1 MRFLRVLVLYYGGK
15 HVCFLKPILP
25 LAFKPL
31 IINKMVYHALSEQV
45 KQQKATARHNFRMRI
60 AIDEYRAQELK
71 PDVSDRL
78 SYRAVADKHDV
89 SKSTLQRLVNGGIS
103 MSAFNTSKQRL
114 TPAEERIIINFCLES
129 ADRGFPLTVTNV
141 YKCADNIL
149 TARLGDE
156 HPPLGHNWVNNFLTR
171 HRDELQTHW
180 SKPLDTQRG
189 QALNPTNV
197 KLWFDMVK
205 ENIVD
210 TGILPGNIF
219 GMDESGFP
227 PSDQGTQRVIGRR
240 GTKTQHAQGS
250 ADRENVT
257 AIITICADGT
267 VLKPSIIFKGQN
279 IMKKW
284 GDNNVSNAS

>member
-1 MRFLRVLVLYYGGK
+1 
-15 HVCFLKPILP
+15 
-25 LAFKPL
+25 
-31 IINKMVYHALSEQV
+31 
-45 KQQKATARHNFRMRI
+45 
-60 AIDEYRAQELK
+60 
-71 PDVSDRL
+71 
-78 SYRAVADKHDV
+78 
-89 SKSTLQRLVNGGIS
+89 
-103 MSAFNTSKQRL
+103 MSAFNASKQRL
-114 TPAEERIIINFCLES
+114 TAPEERIVVDFCIES

-141 YKCADNIL
+141 YKSADNIL
-149 TARLGDE
+149 TARLGDD
-156 HPPLGHNWVNNFLTR
+156 HLPLGHNWVNNFLAR
-171 HRDELQTHW
+171 HRDELQSHW

-205 ENIVD
+205 EHIVD
-210 TGILPGNIF
+210 AGVLPENVY

-250 ADRENVT
+250 AERENVT

-279 IMKKW
+279 VMKKW
-284 GDNNVSNAS
+284 GDNNVSEAS

>member
-1 MRFLRVLVLYYGGK
+1 
-15 HVCFLKPILP
+15 
-25 LAFKPL
+25 
-31 IINKMVYHALSEQV
+31 MVYHALSEQV
-45 KQQKATARHNFRMRI
+45 KQQKATARHNSRMRV
-60 AIDEYRAQELK
+60 AIDEYQEQELK
-71 PDVSDRL
+71 STVDRL

-103 MSAFNTSKQRL
+103 MSSFNALKQRL
-114 TPAEERIIINFCLES
+114 TPPEERIIIDFSLES

-156 HPPLGHNWVNNFLTR
+156 HLPLGHNWVNNFLTR

-205 ENIVD
+205 EHIVD
-210 TGILPGNIF
+210 TGIVPGNIY

>member
-1 MRFLRVLVLYYGGK
+1 MRETHGHFSKETRSPDPKLCY
-15 HVCFLKPILP
+15 HHHTF
-25 LAFKPL
+25 A
-31 IINKMVYHALSEQV
+31 KMVYRALSEQV
-45 KQQKATARHNFRMRI
+45 KQQKATARHNGRMRA
-60 AIDEYRAQELK
+60 AIDEYREQELN
-71 PDVSDRL
+71 PNAADRL
-78 SYRAVADKHDV
+78 SYRAVADKHDM

-103 MSAFNTSKQRL
+103 MSAFNASKQQL
-114 TPAEERIIINFCLES
+114 IPAEERIIVDFCLES

-149 TARLGDE
+149 TVRLGDD

-180 SKPLDTQRG
+180 SKLLDTQRG

-205 ENIVD
+205 EHIVD
-210 TGILPGNIF
+210 TGILPGNIY

-240 GTKTQHAQGS
+240 GTKTQHAQVS
-250 ADRENVT
+250 AEHENVT

-279 IMKKW
+279 IIKKW
-284 GDNNVSNAS
+284 GDKNVSDAS

>member
-1 MRFLRVLVLYYGGK
+1 
-15 HVCFLKPILP
+15 
-25 LAFKPL
+25 
-31 IINKMVYHALSEQV
+31 MVYRALSEQV
-45 KQQKATARHNFRMRI
+45 KQQKATARHNSRMRA
-60 AIDEYRAQELK
+60 AIDEYREQELN
-71 PDVSDRL
+71 PNAADRL

-103 MSAFNTSKQRL
+103 MSAFNASKQRL
-114 TPAEERIIINFCLES
+114 IPAEERIIVDFCLES

-149 TARLGDE
+149 TVQLGDD

-205 ENIVD
+205 EHIMD
-210 TGILPGNIF
+210 TGILPGNIY

-250 ADRENVT
+250 AERENVT

-279 IMKKW
+279 VMKKW
-284 GDNNVSNAS
+284 GDKNVSDAL